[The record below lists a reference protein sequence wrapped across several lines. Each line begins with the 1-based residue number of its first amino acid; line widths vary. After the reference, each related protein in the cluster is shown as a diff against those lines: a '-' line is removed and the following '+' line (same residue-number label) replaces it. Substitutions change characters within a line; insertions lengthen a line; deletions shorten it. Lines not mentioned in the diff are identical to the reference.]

1 MIKNLIFDF
10 DGVIVDSEIL
20 ASRAFF
26 NYLTNKGHK
35 LTEEDLYRYAGM
47 KTAKVI
53 DVLSK
58 KYKIN
63 DKKKFSNDILN
74 LVSQVYSKDL
84 QLIDG
89 FRNFLLSSNRNH
101 FIGSNSNKERIIE
114 GLSIVGLS
122 NDFSNNKIYSFDM
135 VKNPKP
141 DPDVYLKVIDD
152 NNLKI
157 NETLIIEDSGI
168 GVKAGYL
175 AGPKV
180 FGLTAGK
187 HWYSN
192 RDKNELYNN
201 GAISVFDDYQ
211 TLSKAIEEL

>member
-1 MIKNLIFDF
+1 
-10 DGVIVDSEIL
+10 
-20 ASRAFF
+20 
-26 NYLTNKGHK
+26 
-35 LTEEDLYRYAGM
+35 
-47 KTAKVI
+47 
-53 DVLSK
+53 
-58 KYKIN
+58 
-63 DKKKFSNDILN
+63 
-74 LVSQVYSKDL
+74 
-84 QLIDG
+84 
-89 FRNFLLSSNRNH
+89 
-101 FIGSNSNKERIIE
+101 
-114 GLSIVGLS
+114 
-122 NDFSNNKIYSFDM
+122 M

>member
-74 LVSQVYSKDL
+74 LVSQVYSK
-84 QLIDG
+84 
-89 FRNFLLSSNRNH
+89 
-101 FIGSNSNKERIIE
+101 
-114 GLSIVGLS
+114 
-122 NDFSNNKIYSFDM
+122 IY
-135 VKNPKP
+135 
-141 DPDVYLKVIDD
+141 
-152 NNLKI
+152 NL
-157 NETLIIEDSGI
+157 
-168 GVKAGYL
+168 
-175 AGPKV
+175 
-180 FGLTAGK
+180 
-187 HWYSN
+187 
-192 RDKNELYNN
+192 
-201 GAISVFDDYQ
+201 
-211 TLSKAIEEL
+211 